1 MTGGMAMQ
9 KNVGGIDRNIRLGLG
24 SALMVIG
31 ILAPLETSWRIGLL
45 VVAAIALGTA
55 FAGL

>member
-1 MTGGMAMQ
+1 MQ